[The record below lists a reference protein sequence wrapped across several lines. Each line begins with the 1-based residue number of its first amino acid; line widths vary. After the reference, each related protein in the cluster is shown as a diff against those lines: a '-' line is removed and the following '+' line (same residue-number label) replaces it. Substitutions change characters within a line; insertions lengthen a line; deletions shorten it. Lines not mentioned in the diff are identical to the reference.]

1 MLGIILMFINLQ
13 RYHICRI
20 ASIFVCLSNCLSK
33 KYGCVVNHCFWQGNL
48 QFGSLTFTLS

>member
-20 ASIFVCLSNCLSK
+20 ASIFVCLAIVCQKNMDVL
-33 KYGCVVNHCFWQGNL
+33 
-48 QFGSLTFTLS
+48 